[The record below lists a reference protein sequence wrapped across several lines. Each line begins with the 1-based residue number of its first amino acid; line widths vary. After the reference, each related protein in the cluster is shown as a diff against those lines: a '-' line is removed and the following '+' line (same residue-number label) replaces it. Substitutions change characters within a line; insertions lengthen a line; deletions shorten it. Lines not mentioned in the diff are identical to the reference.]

1 VSAPVPAAPVHLFLG
16 PEEGEKMAAIAE
28 IRAALRKLH
37 GEGLEEHS
45 FYAFETPADHVVSLL
60 RNGSLF
66 GSGSLVRYRAVEHL
80 KRKDEIAPLAAYA
93 AAPADGAVLILE
105 SPEVSVA
112 RGLEQV
118 AGGRNKKIFW
128 EMFDDQKH
136 GWLMGYFRRHKV
148 EIDTDAVDLM
158 LELVQNN
165 TLDLRQEADRLI
177 AYVGQRITVEDVDQY
192 IYHAREESVFS
203 LFDAVMSEDLDHAL
217 DVAGKLLA
225 GTEAIQI
232 VIGLSW
238 QLDRL
243 FHLQELR
250 RAGVAERG
258 LFDALTRSTGQKITS
273 KRVQKKLAE
282 AMRRYSPKECAA
294 VKVLTGEIDTLL
306 RTVPTALHG
315 ILLQQFLYGIIV
327 RRGAWSPQTPPEAPR
342 PWQYRRPRLA

>member
-1 VSAPVPAAPVHLFLG
+1 MSPAPVHLFLG
-16 PEEGEKMAAIAE
+16 PEEGEKMAAVSE
-28 IRAALRKLH
+28 IRAALQQVH
-37 GEGLEEHS
+37 GDGLEEHS
-45 FYAFETPADHVVSLL
+45 FYAFETPADQVVSLL

-93 AAPADGAVLILE
+93 AAPAEGAVLILE

-112 RGLEQV
+112 KGLEQV
-118 AGGRNKKIFW
+118 SGSRNKKIFW

-136 GWLMGYFRRHKV
+136 GWLLGYFRRHKV
-148 EIDTDAVDLM
+148 EIETEAVDLM

-177 AYVGQRITVEDVDQY
+177 AYVGQRITAEDVDQY

-203 LFDAVMSEDLDHAL
+203 LFDAIMSEDLDHAL

-225 GTEAIQI
+225 GSEAIQI

-250 RAGVAERG
+250 RAGIPDRG
-258 LFDALTRSTGQKITS
+258 LFDALTRSTGQRITS
-273 KRVQKKLAE
+273 KRAQKNLTE
-282 AMRRYSPKECAA
+282 AMRRYSPEECSAI
-294 VKVLTGEIDTLL
+294 KVLTG
-306 RTVPTALHG
+306 
-315 ILLQQFLYGIIV
+315 
-327 RRGAWSPQTPPEAPR
+327 
-342 PWQYRRPRLA
+342 